1 MIAAPPQSWQRNS
14 SSEPEPEPEPSSE
27 GAGKAFRRAEKAGRG
42 FGLFA
47 ERPISAGEVLR
58 EEMPLVAAQDPAGA
72 AVLPAC
78 IVCLRPCG
86 TPRQALRHVLGLV
99 GVREIPRGCTAPP
112 EDRCDEG
119 DNDGSLRCPSCAG
132 PLCCPECRD
141 RGRAHMRLCC
151 HPAGGRLKELAATA
165 SDSVWLAS
173 LCVADIVIAVE
184 DSLSSRPSVQQHQGS
199 GLRVLLQ
206 AQAHATVAERQR
218 RFGQL
223 HTVPWEDMPR
233 WSLRPRPPRGRARLQ
248 SLSRPRPPPPA
259 DGHEGGDGGDEQQQQ
274 QQEQTYVPEPA
285 KAAAAAAAAAAE
297 VEKCCRLRR
306 CIVEE
311 VSQLLGTI
319 FPGGS
324 EWQWDGIAGCDSV
337 SALMGTMDSS
347 CILPWIKCD
356 TLNTGWAD
364 QTNHSSTAAGAMNGT
379 GGAVSVDAEV
389 QQMVVSIH
397 EAVQRSF
404 EDTEDSSSGSGSGGT
419 LAAAVS
425 YPAGRWLADL
435 TERRAEPLWH
445 RGLPPIDGA
454 ALYSTGAQMN
464 HSCVPNVDYTW
475 RTSTLCSSST
485 IISSSAKATFK
496 ANRAIRAG
504 EELTIAYCDI
514 AQDNMHVSVRRRR
527 LLEDFGFVCHC
538 ERCTKEGGG
547 ERGDN
552 VTAADLLQPPPPPPP
567 PPSAVPEPEP
577 EPGGGG
583 GDDADPAVDSD
594 DGVSRTEQQ
603 QRLFDAAMRIHKEK
617 FGHRGGWW
625 HRPTAPGS
633 TSSSDDDDDGRSGG
647 GGGGE
652 SSESSGSTAHGWS
665 QGQTSS
671 GSSYWSFTDS
681 SGKARVSFTQPTVT
695 PTEWL
700 KLQ

>member
-1 MIAAPPQSWQRNS
+1 
-14 SSEPEPEPEPSSE
+14 
-27 GAGKAFRRAEKAGRG
+27 
-42 FGLFA
+42 
-47 ERPISAGEVLR
+47 
-58 EEMPLVAAQDPAGA
+58 
-72 AVLPAC
+72 
-78 IVCLRPCG
+78 
-86 TPRQALRHVLGLV
+86 
-99 GVREIPRGCTAPP
+99 
-112 EDRCDEG
+112 
-119 DNDGSLRCPSCAG
+119 
-132 PLCCPECRD
+132 
-141 RGRAHMRLCC
+141 
-151 HPAGGRLKELAATA
+151 
-165 SDSVWLAS
+165 
-173 LCVADIVIAVE
+173 
-184 DSLSSRPSVQQHQGS
+184 
-199 GLRVLLQ
+199 
-206 AQAHATVAERQR
+206 
-218 RFGQL
+218 
-223 HTVPWEDMPR
+223 
-233 WSLRPRPPRGRARLQ
+233 
-248 SLSRPRPPPPA
+248 
-259 DGHEGGDGGDEQQQQ
+259 
-274 QQEQTYVPEPA
+274 
-285 KAAAAAAAAAAE
+285 
-297 VEKCCRLRR
+297 
-306 CIVEE
+306 
-311 VSQLLGTI
+311 
-319 FPGGS
+319 
-324 EWQWDGIAGCDSV
+324 
-337 SALMGTMDSS
+337 MGTMDSS

-379 GGAVSVDAEV
+379 GAAVSVDAEV

-404 EDTEDSSSGSGSGGT
+404 EDTEDSSSSSGSGGT

-475 RTSTLCSSST
+475 RTSTSCSSST
-485 IISSSAKATFK
+485 IISSSAKVTFK

-514 AQDNMHVSVRRRR
+514 AQDNMDVSVRRRR

-538 ERCTKEGGG
+538 ERCVEEEGGG
-547 ERGDN
+547 GDN
-552 VTAADLLQPPPPPPP
+552 VTAADLLQPPPPL
-567 PPSAVPEPEP
+567 PSAVPESEPEP
-577 EPGGGG
+577 EPGGGGG

-625 HRPTAPGS
+625 HRRAADGS
-633 TSSSDDDDDGRSGG
+633 ASSSGG
-647 GGGGE
+647 DESGGGGE

-695 PTEWL
+695 RTEWL